1 MKPLQY
7 LGQHQ
12 VADANRCRGKSRSR
26 RANRRG
32 SSIASHPVQITLPGQ
47 LAAEDANSLLSL
59 ELVVDDDI
67 RTHIPDVYSAG
78 YVYTQLAA
86 RKSAIRESGLC
97 AEFPVGLVAW
107 CGDAGATIGRA
118 KGGDMATPFER
129 ARILI
134 AVTGGVFVAASASA
148 HHGFGQ
154 FDRSQPVDLDG
165 TITGI
170 DFVNPHSYLR
180 LDVTGA
186 NGEAI
191 AMRCEMR
198 AATLMRRSGWSEEM
212 FVNGSAVSIQ
222 GWGHRTDPAACYI
235 EDIRIGDAEVINRND
250 QFSTGGAPD
259 LSNRPYR
266 LASGEVNLSG
276 DWAQEQ
282 YVIAVPPDGSPA
294 NLVPKSLKAR
304 VESGEIAMRDVPSA
318 GWFGR
323 PVTLTERGRAEDAA
337 FANASPADNPRLRC
351 APTSILFDW
360 TFDGAIN
367 RITQQG
373 DRIVID
379 YGLYSYERVIHMNMS
394 EHPADPEPHYAG
406 HSIGRWEGDVLVVD
420 TVGFAPGLIA
430 GRVRNS
436 EELHV
441 VERFSLDEES
451 LELRRDYVAEDPV
464 YFTDQYVGFDVV
476 LPADVPWVPHAC
488 AELAPEFAPQQ

>member
-1 MKPLQY
+1 MPM
-7 LGQHQ
+7 
-12 VADANRCRGKSRSR
+12 R
-26 RANRRG
+26 
-32 SSIASHPVQITLPGQ
+32 
-47 LAAEDANSLLSL
+47 
-59 ELVVDDDI
+59 
-67 RTHIPDVYSAG
+67 
-78 YVYTQLAA
+78 
-86 RKSAIRESGLC
+86 
-97 AEFPVGLVAW
+97 
-107 CGDAGATIGRA
+107 
-118 KGGDMATPFER
+118 FER
-129 ARILI
+129 AC
-134 AVTGGVFVAASASA
+134 AVVNFAAGLLAAGVVHA

-154 FDRSQPVDLDG
+154 FDRSKPVDLDG

-186 NGEAI
+186 DGATI

-212 FVNGSAVSIQ
+212 FVTGSAVSIQ

-235 EDIRIGDAEVINRND
+235 EDIRIGDAEAINRND
-250 QFSTGGAPD
+250 QFSTGTGPD

-294 NLVPKSLKAR
+294 NLVPKSMKTR
-304 VESGEIAMRDVPSA
+304 VESGELLMRDVPSA

-323 PVTLTERGRAEDAA
+323 PVTLTERGRAEDAV
-337 FANASPADNPRLRC
+337 FETWSPADNPRLRC

-360 TFDGAIN
+360 TFDGAVN

-379 YGLYSYERVIHMNMS
+379 YGLYSFERVIHMNMN
-394 EHPADPEPHYAG
+394 EHPADLEPNYAG

-420 TVGFAPGLIA
+420 TIGFAPGLIA

-436 EELHV
+436 DQLHV
-441 VERFSLDEES
+441 VERFQLDPES

-464 YFTDQYVGFDVV
+464 YFTDQYAGFDVV

-488 AELAPEFAPQQ
+488 EELAPEFIDPQQTQ